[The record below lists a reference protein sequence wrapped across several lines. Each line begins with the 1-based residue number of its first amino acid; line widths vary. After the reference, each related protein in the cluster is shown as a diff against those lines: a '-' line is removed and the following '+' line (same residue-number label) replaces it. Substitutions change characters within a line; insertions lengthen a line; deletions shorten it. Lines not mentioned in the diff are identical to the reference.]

1 MKTAM
6 QFRRLNRHCICL
18 AVTALLSG
26 PMAAVGDT
34 GMTDHSV
41 VDASD
46 RSESRPTRIM
56 LAAKPAD
63 ALPTSRDSLFG
74 DDEPEAAANQPAR
87 RESLFD
93 DDQPSSPPET
103 GAAKQS
109 SARAAGVKGF
119 IQNVMAYDWPKPRH
133 WSEMMTRVDLSTQ
146 GDLGNQ
152 VKWKLG
158 ARVKHNFV
166 FEVLE

>member
-1 MKTAM
+1 M
-6 QFRRLNRHCICL
+6 QSRRISQRFICL
-18 AVTALLSG
+18 VVAVLLSS
-26 PMAAVGDT
+26 PMAAMSDPT
-34 GMTDHSV
+34 GSTDRPGADV
-41 VDASD
+41 FD
-46 RSESRPTRIM
+46 RSETRPTRIM

-93 DDQPSSPPET
+93 DDQPSSPPAT

-152 VKWKLG
+152 VKWKL
-158 ARVKHNFV
+158 
-166 FEVLE
+166 